1 MQRAGW
7 GVAMQ
12 RIGGV
17 ATAIATLRQHAH
29 FRTERPTVRTLD
41 RIIIVVLKYPPR
53 HFVMHTLLSGRDN
66 SPIPT
71 YSRFGGYE
79 EEILIFMQM
88 QIIQIH
94 LHSNA
99 EDKKKSF

>member
-1 MQRAGW
+1 
-7 GVAMQ
+7 
-12 RIGGV
+12 
-17 ATAIATLRQHAH
+17 
-29 FRTERPTVRTLD
+29 
-41 RIIIVVLKYPPR
+41 
-53 HFVMHTLLSGRDN
+53 MHTLLSGRDN